1 MMPRRVRL
9 QLALCLASVTIAV
22 VFLTMTQDSWLRTM
36 GGGLLLFIALV
47 QVSLT
52 VRESFTEE
60 SK

>member
-1 MMPRRVRL
+1 MPRRVKL
-9 QLALCLASVTIAV
+9 QLALCLASIAVAV
-22 VFLTMTQDSWLRTM
+22 VFLTMTQDSWLRTV
-36 GGGLLLFIALV
+36 GGVLLLFIALV